1 MKKKRRKS
9 EEKREKRE
17 RKRDAE
23 KGERRRKM
31 ATSARRGALFC
42 ARETLRRG
50 EYCVCSSSSISSS
63 FTSSSSW
70 ISMSWIGGND
80 DTNTLQAAPV
90 HRQQRALYR
99 TRVTP
104 TAPPPAAKKHG
115 NGTNGYKGMDFLK
128 RACGSIPF
136 PFSSLSLLE
145 RERGSIGAPRNWSSS
160 SRKYFCPVF
169 SVSHEE
175 DVSLTRTFYILFFV
189 ACVFFHAC
197 VFLYGNGKPISALFI
212 QVQKTPNPLSL
223 MFIPGR
229 EVLPVRRKL

>member
-1 MKKKRRKS
+1 MGEKKEKEDERWRRV
-9 EEKREKRE
+9 
-17 RKRDAE
+17 RDA
-23 KGERRRKM
+23 GR
-31 ATSARRGALFC
+31 SF

-115 NGTNGYKGMDFLK
+115 NGTNGYK
-128 RACGSIPF
+128 
-136 PFSSLSLLE
+136 
-145 RERGSIGAPRNWSSS
+145 
-160 SRKYFCPVF
+160 
-169 SVSHEE
+169 
-175 DVSLTRTFYILFFV
+175 
-189 ACVFFHAC
+189 
-197 VFLYGNGKPISALFI
+197 
-212 QVQKTPNPLSL
+212 
-223 MFIPGR
+223 
-229 EVLPVRRKL
+229 